1 MPASKLSLAT
11 LQKVAQSSFVP
22 QLGLT
27 ALIGFGLG
35 NRAPLPFVCFIQTMV
50 FVTFNRVCTSQ
61 YFMWSLWFLPL
72 MLPNL
77 RVSERGSMAM
87 LGLWIAGQ
95 AVWLS
100 FGYRLEFLGQGV
112 FQELFGAS
120 VAFFVI
126 SVAVICY
133 CLNSL
138 RAIPG
143 KAI

>member
-1 MPASKLSLAT
+1 MPVYVSSLAI

-72 MLPNL
+72 ILPNL
-77 RVSERGSMAM
+77 RVSKRGSITM

-100 FGYRLEFLGQGV
+100 FGYRLEFLGQEV
-112 FQELFGAS
+112 FLELFGAS
-120 VAFFVI
+120 VTFFVI

-133 CLNSL
+133 CLSSL
-138 RAIPG
+138 RAIP
-143 KAI
+143 AQRI